1 MPARAASSAKSWISS
16 TACWVLGSATT
27 EPALRRRVMS
37 PLAASVDKTLFTVI
51 REQPYSAISSC
62 SKGMRCP
69 GGQSPDMMRASIS
82 SRMRWCR
89 CFMPDDQSLRQDAGH
104 SPRIT
109 GADCLAVQMPTVPDQ
124 GPARDDDRIDG
135 GLARDEDVGIDPA
148 VAGDGG
154 EVRMACIEHDE
165 IRPMPGLDGG
175 NAPAQ
180 GAGSARE
187 GIVVEAA
194 PGGLTFARRQN
205 VAGPALQA
213 LAVLELLEFAGRRDL
228 DVRVGS
234 DAEKSSGRQMVDAL
248 ENAVA
253 EIGLGDG
260 AQARHRAAGGDPQNL
275 LRIEMGGVDQAP
287 APIDRSVIEQP
298 RDGSPAG
305 PCDAILDL
313 LHLLGD
319 VDMDRPGPRMG
330 HDLVQVLGRYRA
342 QAVRRDAY
350 HRIV

>member
-180 GAGSARE
+180 GAG
-187 GIVVEAA
+187 
-194 PGGLTFARRQN
+194 
-205 VAGPALQA
+205 PALQA